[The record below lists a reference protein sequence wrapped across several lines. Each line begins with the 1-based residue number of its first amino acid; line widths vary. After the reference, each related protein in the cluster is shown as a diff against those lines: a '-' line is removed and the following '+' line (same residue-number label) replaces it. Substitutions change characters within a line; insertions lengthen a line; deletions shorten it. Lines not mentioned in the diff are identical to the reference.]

1 MPKYTLLFL
10 GRDQDLESG
19 SNDEMRRMY
28 ASVGTWWED
37 LEKKG
42 VIKEGAQLGPQRSA
56 TAVRRV
62 NGKMTVREGPL
73 FASDERRFR
82 AGRRSRTRRAGRRAR
97 TVAARGHPRESRR
110 LAPGRGE
117 ASRDR
122 PPAPRRAL

>member
-10 GRDQDLESG
+10 GRDHDLESQ

-73 FASDERRFR
+73 FASDERVGGVALVEVTDLDAAIAIAKSWP
-82 AGRRSRTRRAGRRAR
+82 AGD
-97 TVAARGHPRESRR
+97 VEV
-110 LAPGRGE
+110 
-117 ASRDR
+117 R
-122 PPAPRRAL
+122 PIVEH

>member
-10 GRDQDLESG
+10 GRDQDLESQ

-28 ASVGTWWED
+28 ASIGTWWED

-73 FASDERRFR
+73 FASDERVGGVALVEVTDLDAAIAIAKSWP
-82 AGRRSRTRRAGRRAR
+82 AGD
-97 TVAARGHPRESRR
+97 VEV
-110 LAPGRGE
+110 
-117 ASRDR
+117 R
-122 PPAPRRAL
+122 PIVEH